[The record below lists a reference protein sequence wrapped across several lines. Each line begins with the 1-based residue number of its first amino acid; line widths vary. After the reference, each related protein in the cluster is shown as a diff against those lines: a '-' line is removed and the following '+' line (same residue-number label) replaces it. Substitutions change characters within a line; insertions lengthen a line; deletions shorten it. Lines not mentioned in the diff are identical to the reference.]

1 MLQTLIDFSCGISY
15 KFRDNA
21 DFYTDQILI
30 TCITRPM
37 THQPHLKIAPSI
49 LAGDF
54 GYLAHEAKRIEA
66 SGANYLHIDVMDG
79 HFVRNITMGPQ
90 AVAAINRAT
99 DMFLDVHLMIYNPFE
114 YIERFVAA
122 GADSITIQFE
132 ATEEVEETLQYIRK
146 CNAKAGL
153 AYCPETS
160 MSMIPKYLDKC
171 DMMLLMT
178 VHPGFGGQA
187 FIPEVLEKIK
197 FTRDICNQLNI
208 RQGGKVGNPGSK
220 YADLPPFDIEVD
232 GGINQETARLCVEAG
247 ANVLVSGS
255 HLFKNPDLKQA
266 VDNLRHAAESK
277 GK

>member
-1 MLQTLIDFSCGISY
+1 MIHQTNI
-15 KFRDNA
+15 
-21 DFYTDQILI
+21 
-30 TCITRPM
+30 
-37 THQPHLKIAPSI
+37 KIAPSI

-54 GYLAHEAKRIEA
+54 GYLANEAKRIEA

-79 HFVRNITMGPQ
+79 LFVPNITMGPQ

-99 DMFLDVHLMIYNPFE
+99 TMFLDVHLMIYNPYN
-114 YIERFVAA
+114 YIERFVEA

-132 ATEEVEETLQYIRK
+132 STEDVEETLYYIRK
-146 CNAKAGL
+146 CNIKAGL
-153 AYCPETS
+153 AFCPETS

-171 DMMLLMT
+171 DMILLMT

-187 FIPEVLEKIK
+187 FMPEVIEKIK

-208 RQGGKVGNPGSK
+208 GAGGITRNANVKEG
-220 YADLPPFDIEVD
+220 DHLPFDIEVD
-232 GGINQETARLCVEAG
+232 GGINEETAKLCVEAG

-266 VDNLRHAAESK
+266 VETLRAYLHT
-277 GK
+277 